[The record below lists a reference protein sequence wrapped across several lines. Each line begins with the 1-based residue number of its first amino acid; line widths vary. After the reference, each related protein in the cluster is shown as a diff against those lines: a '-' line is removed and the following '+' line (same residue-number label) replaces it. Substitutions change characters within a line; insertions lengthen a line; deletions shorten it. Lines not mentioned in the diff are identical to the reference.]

1 MIIGN
6 GQFFHGDCLE
16 LMREIPDGSVDMVV
30 TSPPYDNLRTY
41 NGMPPFT
48 FDVFRPIADQ
58 LARVLKPG
66 GVIVW
71 NVADATVNGSETGSS
86 FRQALYF
93 KDECGLNLHDT
104 MIWVKSTFSAVG
116 ALQTRYAPVF
126 EYMFVFCKGR
136 LATFNPI
143 RDRPNKHAG
152 AKHHGTIRKRD
163 GSTDPLNGIKSGKVV
178 ADFGQRFNVW
188 AINEEKTHNKTH
200 PAVFPLQLPTDHI
213 LSWSNPGDLVLDP
226 FAGSGTTAIA
236 AENAGRRWT
245 CMERDPTYYEAAI
258 ARVFDH
264 VSV

>member
-1 MIIGN
+1 MQIGS
-6 GQFFHGDCLE
+6 GQFLHGDCLE
-16 LMREIPDGSVDMVV
+16 LMREIPDGSVDMVM

-104 MIWVKSTFSAVG
+104 MIWRKSTQPLSHN
-116 ALQTRYAPVF
+116 RYEQHF
-126 EYMFVFCKGR
+126 EYMFVFSRGKPN
-136 LATFNPI
+136 AFNGVRERSI
-143 RDRPNKHAG
+143 YAGQDKSKRTMRRDLENLSNTG
-152 AKHHGTIRKRD
+152 
-163 GSTDPLNGIKSGKVV
+163 SGKSV
-178 ADFGQRFNVW
+178 GETKLKGNVW
-188 AINEEKTHNKTH
+188 DIPAQNVREKTH
-200 PAVFPLQLPTDHI
+200 PATYPLQLPTDHI
-213 LSWSNPGDLVLDP
+213 ISWSNPGDLVLDP

-258 ARVFDH
+258 ARVWDH
-264 VSV
+264 VTCS